1 MDELGIRLAEL
12 AEEAAAGARPPGP
25 AAARRRGRR
34 RRLERGAGT
43 LLLVVALLAG
53 LVGLDRWVGPAP
65 PTAGVAG
72 GGSAP
77 PVTWLP
83 FEPPA
88 TPFRRTGPVVL
99 VGEGQ
104 TNGDHWRLYGYRAT
118 RHGRDHVCLQTSTP
132 KGGGGGTCQPA
143 GSPVTVGTQG
153 LGAPDRLVSGLV
165 TERASTVRLELAVP
179 GAAPRP
185 LDVRPIPGGP
195 SLPLDVYVVAVPR
208 TRDIVRV
215 LALDVGGRV
224 LGTHEGFPAEDR
236 LPPAGAVVPLGE
248 TGAGG
253 GRFAV
258 WVYEAEE
265 GFTCLRVTRA
275 SDGEEALLRCLPP
288 PPADR
293 PAVEA
298 DGSCLGGPPDVG
310 LLAGTAPRS
319 ATRVRVESDSAA
331 AVEAP
336 AFDAGERFGRAY
348 WAVQV
353 PDGATRIR
361 VVALDE
367 RGAEVARGT
376 TRHTQP
382 ICGPP

>member
-1 MDELGIRLAEL
+1 MDDLGTRLAEL
-12 AEEAAAGARPPGP
+12 AHEAAARTRPPGP

-34 RRLERGAGT
+34 QRLERAAGMV
-43 LLLVVALLAG
+43 LLVVALLAG
-53 LVGLDRWVGPAP
+53 LVGLDRWVGEPGPAGDVVGDP
-65 PTAGVAG
+65 
-72 GGSAP
+72 SRP

-83 FEPPA
+83 FDRPA

-99 VGEGQ
+99 VEEGQ
-104 TNGDHWRLYGYRAT
+104 TNGDSWRLYGYRAT
-118 RHGRDHVCLQTSTP
+118 RHSRDFVCLETHTP

-143 GSPVTVGTQG
+143 GSPVTVGAEG
-153 LGAPDRLVSGLV
+153 LGAPDRLVSGFV

-215 LALDVGGRV
+215 MALDAAGRV
-224 LGTHEGFPAEDR
+224 LGEQEGFPAQDR
-236 LPPAGAVVPLGE
+236 LPAVGPARRLGE
-248 TGAGG
+248 AGTGG
-253 GRFAV
+253 GRLAV
-258 WVYEAEE
+258 AVYEAEE
-265 GFTCLRVTRA
+265 GFTCLRVTRT
-275 SDGEEALLRCLPP
+275 SDGEEALLRCVPP
-288 PPADR
+288 PPAAR

-298 DGSCLGGPPDVG
+298 DGSCLGGEPDIG
-310 LLAGTAPRS
+310 LLAGSAPRT
-319 ATRVRVESDSAA
+319 ATRIRVESGSAA
-331 AVEAP
+331 PVETP

-348 WAVQV
+348 WAVQI
-353 PDGATRIR
+353 PDGATGIR
-361 VVALDE
+361 VVAFDE
-367 RGAEVARGT
+367 RGVEVARGT